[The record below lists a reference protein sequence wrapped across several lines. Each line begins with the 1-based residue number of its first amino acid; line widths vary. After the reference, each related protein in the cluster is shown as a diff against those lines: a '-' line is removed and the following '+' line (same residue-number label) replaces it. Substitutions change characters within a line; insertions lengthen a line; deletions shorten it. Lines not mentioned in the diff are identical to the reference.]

1 MSPASHREDSRR
13 TGPSINETGRD
24 AADTTV
30 GCIKGCIPLLPFR
43 EGKVPPSLR
52 VASRMR
58 RRLPRLKKKVER
70 KKKDK
75 KKGNR
80 RGSKGGQKS

>member
-24 AADTTV
+24 AVDTTV
-30 GCIKGCIPLLPFR
+30 GCIKGYTPLLPFR

-58 RRLPRLKKKVER
+58 RRLPRLEKR
-70 KKKDK
+70 
-75 KKGNR
+75 
-80 RGSKGGQKS
+80 

>member
-1 MSPASHREDSRR
+1 MSPVSHREGSRR
-13 TGPSINETGRD
+13 TGPSINGTGRD
-24 AADTTV
+24 ADDTTV

-58 RRLPRLKKKVER
+58 RRLPRLKKK
-70 KKKDK
+70 KKQKGK
-75 KKGNR
+75 KR
-80 RGSKGGQKS
+80 